1 MAIKYFYGNVSI
13 AAGTETELKNENK
26 VYNENVIIL
35 ELNSENSRFKIGDG
49 NNTYINLPYVTGFT
63 LSKEQLG
70 YIEKIGESGGF
81 VKINEDGKI
90 DETYIPDIFI
100 KKNSII
106 FLNCGD
112 ASNAQYMFDKFP
124 S

>member
-35 ELNSENSRFKIGDG
+35 ELNNGNSRFKIGDG

-63 LSKEQLG
+63 LSKEQLE

-112 ASNAQYMFDKFP
+112 ASNAQFMSDKF
-124 S
+124 SS